1 MTSNASLRDS
11 GRVAVLSISIGTV
24 VSGSRAVVDP
34 NLVSNNVAPGASAF
48 TFQRKVFYDTVGRNY
63 WVFYYDG
70 YYIRYRYSSDGT
82 NWYVPSDTN
91 GYLPGYWPGYQTSDM
106 SLPPI
111 LNAGQTVVVATGE
124 SVYATNVP
132 QLLCLGSPL
141 LYRRNNIWTYHIVA
155 TVTLRRGDASDVLLV
170 EWPALHD
177 YRGAPRRE
185 PRPRDQWFGRL
196 LVQQLLPSCSI
207 PCECPAVWHRFLF
220 REHC

>member
-1 MTSNASLRDS
+1 
-11 GRVAVLSISIGTV
+11 RVAVLSISIGTV

-132 QLLCLGSPL
+132 PNYSVLAHLYYIAGTISGHTISWPPSLYVAGTRPMYCSSNGPLCTITGG
-141 LYRRNNIWTYHIVA
+141 
-155 TVTLRRGDASDVLLV
+155 LRDVN
-170 EWPALHD
+170 
-177 YRGAPRRE
+177 
-185 PRPRDQWFGRL
+185 
-196 LVQQLLPSCSI
+196 
-207 PCECPAVWHRFLF
+207 
-220 REHC
+220 